1 VARRVATLIAQPRV
15 VVKKIDVEEK
25 DKSIMIKDKKLPENI
40 LNLLPQ
46 ANKFLENYPKV
57 VFAYLFGSLAKG
69 KVDPLSDIDIALYLK
84 KGTNFAREKM
94 VILKKLIDIFGTE
107 EIDLVILNI
116 TPLTLKAR
124 IVGNKKILVDKD
136 PFLRHSFESLVLRE
150 YFDFSKKEED
160 IFKRRFS
167 LGR

>member
-1 VARRVATLIAQPRV
+1 
-15 VVKKIDVEEK
+15 
-25 DKSIMIKDKKLPENI
+25 MIKDKKLPENI
-40 LNLLPQ
+40 LEILPK
-46 ANKFLENYPKV
+46 ANYFLENYQKV
-57 VFAYLFGSLAKG
+57 IFAYLFGSLAQDKAL
-69 KVDPLSDIDIALYLK
+69 PLSDIDIAIYLK
-84 KGTNFAREKM
+84 EGADFSQEKM
-94 VILKKLIDIFGTE
+94 TILRNLIDILGTE
-107 EIDLVILNI
+107 EIDLVLLNI
-116 TPLTLKAR
+116 APLTLKAR

>member
-1 VARRVATLIAQPRV
+1 
-15 VVKKIDVEEK
+15 
-25 DKSIMIKDKKLPENI
+25 MIKDKKLPENI

-57 VFAYLFGSLAKG
+57 VFAYLFGSLTKG
-69 KVDPLSDIDIALYLK
+69 KINPLSDIDIAIYFK
-84 KGTNFAREKM
+84 KGTNFTREKM
-94 VILKKLIDIFGTE
+94 VISKELIDMFGTD
-107 EIDLVILNI
+107 EIDLVILNVA
-116 TPLTLKAR
+116 PLTLRAR
-124 IVGNKKILVDKD
+124 IVKNKKILVDKD

>member
-1 VARRVATLIAQPRV
+1 
-15 VVKKIDVEEK
+15 
-25 DKSIMIKDKKLPENI
+25 MIKDKKLPENI
-40 LNLLPQ
+40 LEILPK
-46 ANKFLENYPKV
+46 ANYFLENYQKV
-57 VFAYLFGSLAKG
+57 IFAYLFGSLARDKAL
-69 KVDPLSDIDIALYLK
+69 PLSDIDIAIYLK
-84 KGTNFAREKM
+84 EGADFSQEKIS
-94 VILKKLIDIFGTE
+94 ILRNLMDILGTE
-107 EIDLVILNI
+107 EIDLVLLNI
-116 TPLTLKAR
+116 APLTLKAR

>member
-1 VARRVATLIAQPRV
+1 
-15 VVKKIDVEEK
+15 
-25 DKSIMIKDKKLPENI
+25 MFKDKKLPENI

-46 ANKFLENYPKV
+46 VNSFLENYPKV
-57 VFAYLFGSLAKG
+57 VFAYLFGSLTKG
-69 KVDPLSDIDIALYLK
+69 KVNPLSDIDLALYLK
-84 KGTNFAREKM
+84 KGTKFSREKM
-94 VILKKLIDIFGTE
+94 VILEELIDIFGTD
-107 EIDLVILNI
+107 EIDLVILN
-116 TPLTLKAR
+116 TAPLTLKAR
-124 IVGNKKILVDKD
+124 IVENKKILVDKD

>member
-1 VARRVATLIAQPRV
+1 
-15 VVKKIDVEEK
+15 
-25 DKSIMIKDKKLPENI
+25 MIKDKKLPENI

-46 ANKFLENYPKV
+46 ANKFLENYSKV
-57 VFAYLFGSLAKG
+57 IFAYLFGSLTKG
-69 KVDPLSDIDIALYLK
+69 KVNPLSDIDMALYLK

-94 VILKKLIDIFGTE
+94 TILRNLIDILGTE
-107 EIDLVILNI
+107 EIDLVLLN
-116 TPLTLKAR
+116 TAPLTLKAR
-124 IVGNKKILVDKD
+124 IVENKKILVDKD

>member
-1 VARRVATLIAQPRV
+1 
-15 VVKKIDVEEK
+15 
-25 DKSIMIKDKKLPENI
+25 MIKDKKLPENI
-40 LNLLPQ
+40 LELLPK
-46 ANKFLENYPKV
+46 ANYFLENYSKV
-57 VFAYLFGSLAKG
+57 VFAYLFGSITKG
-69 KVDPLSDIDIALYLK
+69 KVNPLSDIDIALYLK
-84 KGTNFAREKM
+84 KGTHFSREKM
-94 VILKKLIDIFGTE
+94 IILEELIDIFGTE

-116 TPLTLKAR
+116 APLTLRAR
-124 IVGNKKILVDKD
+124 IVENKKILVDKD

>member
-1 VARRVATLIAQPRV
+1 
-15 VVKKIDVEEK
+15 
-25 DKSIMIKDKKLPENI
+25 MIKDKKLPENI

-46 ANKFLENYPKV
+46 ANNFLENYPKV
-57 VFAYLFGSLAKG
+57 VFAYLFGSLTKG
-69 KVDPLSDIDIALYLK
+69 KVNPLSDIDIALYLK
-84 KGTNFAREKM
+84 KGTNFSREKM
-94 VILKKLIDIFGTE
+94 VILEELIDIFGTE

-116 TPLTLKAR
+116 APLTLKAR

>member
-1 VARRVATLIAQPRV
+1 
-15 VVKKIDVEEK
+15 
-25 DKSIMIKDKKLPENI
+25 MIKDKKLPENI
-40 LNLLPQ
+40 LERLLEV
-46 ANKFLENYPKV
+46 NNFLENYPKV
-57 VFAYLFGSLAKG
+57 VFAYLFGSITKG
-69 KVDPLSDIDIALYLK
+69 KVNPLSDIDIALYLK
-84 KGTNFAREKM
+84 KGTNFSREKM
-94 VILKKLIDIFGTE
+94 VILEELIDIFGTE

-116 TPLTLKAR
+116 APLTLRAR
-124 IVGNKKILVDKD
+124 IVENKKILVDKD

>member
-1 VARRVATLIAQPRV
+1 
-15 VVKKIDVEEK
+15 
-25 DKSIMIKDKKLPENI
+25 MIKDKKLPENI

-46 ANKFLENYPKV
+46 ANDFLENYSKV
-57 VFAYLFGSLAKG
+57 IFAYLFGSLTKG
-69 KVDPLSDIDIALYLK
+69 KVNPLSDIDIALYLK

-107 EIDLVILNI
+107 EIDLVILN
-116 TPLTLKAR
+116 TAPLTLKAR
-124 IVGNKKILVDKD
+124 IVSAKKVLVDKD